1 MMKRSIINLAIV
13 ALLSAGAASFAS
25 ADEARLPYI
34 IQLADKPAASYT
46 GDISGLKATKPA
58 AGQLLDINAYDV
70 QAYINYIETKQN
82 NVLATIANAPVVHN
96 YQVVFNGFSAM
107 LTDAEVRKLK
117 NSADVVAIT
126 LDQPRSIQTNYTPK
140 FLGLDKPGSGLW
152 SQLNGAGSA
161 GENIIIGVIDTG
173 VWPEDPSF
181 ADRVNANGEATH
193 DANGNQV
200 YGAPPASW
208 KGSCENGEGF
218 AAANCNNKLIG
229 AKKFRAQYEALVNS
243 GAKVPHWSDYNSP
256 RDSDSHGSHTASTAG
271 GNGKVAGTIGGA
283 SIGYLSGIAPRA
295 RLATYKV
302 CWTSNDPILAAGKNN
317 CYGGDSIKA
326 IEAAVSDG
334 VNVLNYS
341 ISGGEQLN
349 DPVDLAFLAATNAG
363 VFVAASAGNSGP
375 ANMVAHIGPWLTT
388 VAASTH
394 DRVQESTV
402 TLGSKVLKGGS
413 VNPAPLTANLIIA
426 KNAGVTDYASL
437 SPASKTALDR
447 CYGDADAVPADAKLD
462 PAKVAGK
469 IVLCDRGSTA
479 LVNKSAA
486 VQSAGGAGM
495 LLANVAGGSAT
506 ITAFSHVIPTVHLSA
521 ADGVTAK
528 TYAAAASDAAQ
539 AVFSK
544 SITASSGNAP
554 LMADFSSRGPNR
566 ADANVLKPD
575 LTAPGVDILAAS
587 RPLLTEEQRNQVAN
601 GAAAPAEWQSM
612 QGTSMSS
619 PHVAGLGAL
628 LHQLHPTW
636 SPAAIKSA
644 LMTSAYTT
652 LNDGQ
657 PGLQNGL
664 LPWAQGAGHVN
675 PNVAADPGL
684 VYDVSAIDYDR
695 YLCGQNQLSPA
706 KCSVIGS
713 IQPYN
718 LNVPSLTTANVLGK
732 FTFTRTVTNVS
743 DRASIYTA
751 QAAISGFTAAV
762 SPATLSLAP
771 GESKS
776 FTVTL
781 SRTTA
786 PRNVYQYGALV
797 WSDGTHTVRSPLT
810 AKASLLAAVSQL
822 SSEEASG
829 SKVIT
834 IATGS
839 DGKLTLTK
847 GGLKEATLSSGAI
860 ATDSGAKDGVLECTA
875 GNSTAG
881 VKVHNFSVP
890 TNNLVSRFALY
901 NSDTQHGGEDD
912 LDLLVMNAAG
922 VKVGASGSDGS
933 NETVQLFN
941 LPAGNYKAC
950 VVGYGVKGG
959 NSSYTLSSW
968 IINSGDVGGEFKA
981 LAPSKI
987 YVGGTASVGF
997 SWKSLPVGKRYL
1009 GSVAYLI
1016 DGVSQTNTALM
1027 VETNDPLPTAASVT
1041 RAVGAGI

>member
-1 MMKRSIINLAIV
+1 MMKRSIINLAV
-13 ALLSAGAASFAS
+13 AALLTTGFSSVAS

-46 GDISGLKATKPA
+46 GEVNGLKATKPTN
-58 AGQLLDINAYDV
+58 GQQLDVSAYDV
-70 QAYINYIETKQN
+70 QAYINYLDKKQS
-82 NVLATIANAPVVHN
+82 NVIASIGNAMIVHN

-126 LDQPRSIQTNYTPK
+126 LDEPRSIQTNYTPK

-152 SQLNGAGSA
+152 SLLNGSSSA
-161 GENIIIGVIDTG
+161 GENVIIGVIDTG

-181 ADRVNANGEATH
+181 ADRVNTNGEATH
-193 DANGNQV
+193 DATGRQV
-200 YGAPPASW
+200 YDAPPASW
-208 KGSCENGEGF
+208 KGSCEIGEGF
-218 AAANCNNKLIG
+218 TTANCNNKLIG
-229 AKKFRAQYEALVNS
+229 AKKFRSGYEALVTS

-271 GNGKVAGTIGGA
+271 GNGKVAGVIGGA
-283 SIGYLSGIAPRA
+283 SIGYISGIAPRA
-295 RLATYKV
+295 RLATYKI
-302 CWTSNDPILAAGKNN
+302 CWTSNDPAAAAGKNN
-317 CYGGDSIKA
+317 CYGGDGIKA

-334 VNVLNYS
+334 VNVINYS

-394 DRVQESTV
+394 DRTQESSV
-402 TLGSKVLKGGS
+402 TIGSKVLKGGS
-413 VNPAPLTANLIIA
+413 VNPAPLTAQLILA
-426 KNAGVTDYASL
+426 KDAALTDYNSL
-437 SPASKTALDR
+437 SAASKLALDR
-447 CYGDADAVPADAKLD
+447 CSGTADAVPADARLD
-462 PAKVAGK
+462 PIKVAGK
-469 IVLCDRGSTA
+469 IVLCDRGATN

-486 VQSAGGAGM
+486 VKDAGGVGM
-495 LLANVAGGSAT
+495 LLTNVALGNTT
-506 ITAFSHVIPTVHLSA
+506 ITAFSHVVPTVHISA

-528 TYAAAASDAAQ
+528 AYAVSAGVNAATTFSASVTTAA
-539 AVFSK
+539 
-544 SITASSGNAP
+544 GNAP
-554 LMADFSSRGPNR
+554 VMADFSSRGPNR

-587 RPLLTEEQRNQVAN
+587 RPQLTEEQRNQVAS
-601 GAAAPAEWQSM
+601 GAVAPAEWQSM

-619 PHVAGLGAL
+619 PHVAGLAAL

-644 LMTSAYTT
+644 LMTSAYST

-675 PNVAADPGL
+675 PNAAADPGL
-684 VYDVSAIDYDR
+684 VYDVTALDYDR
-695 YLCGQNQLSPA
+695 YLCGQGQLTQA

-732 FTFTRTVTNVS
+732 FTFNRTVTNVS
-743 DRASIYTA
+743 DRAAIYTS
-751 QAAISGFTAAV
+751 QAVISGFTATV
-762 SPATLSLAP
+762 SPATLSLNP
-771 GESKS
+771 GESKA

-781 SRTTA
+781 SRTNA
-786 PRNVYQYGALV
+786 PKNVYQYGSLV
-797 WSDGTHTVRSPLT
+797 WSDGTHTVRSPIT
-810 AKASLLAAVSQL
+810 AKASLLAATAQL
-822 SSEEASG
+822 NSEATTG
-829 SKVIT
+829 SKIIT

-839 DGKLTLTK
+839 DGVLTLTK
-847 GGLKEATLSSGAI
+847 GGLKEATLTSASI
-860 ATDSGAKDGVLECTA
+860 ATDSAAKDGVLECTA
-875 GNSTAG
+875 GTSTAG
-881 VKVHNFSVP
+881 VKVHQFNIP
-890 TNNLVSRFALY
+890 ANNLVTRFALY
-901 NSDTQHGGEDD
+901 NSDTTHGAADD
-912 LDLLVMNAAG
+912 LDLLVMNSAG
-922 VKVGASGSDGS
+922 VKVGGSGSDGS
-933 NETVQLFN
+933 NETVQLSN

-950 VVGYGVKGG
+950 VIGYGVQDGSTNYK
-959 NSSYTLSSW
+959 LSSW
-968 IINSGDVGGEFKA
+968 IVNAGDTGGSFKA

-997 SWKSLPVGKRYL
+997 SWKDLQAGKRYL
-1009 GSVAYLI
+1009 ANATYLI
-1016 DGVSQTNTALM
+1016 DGAAQSSTSLM
-1027 VETNDPLPTAASVT
+1027 VETNDPLPTATSVT
-1041 RAVGAGI
+1041 RAVNAGI

>member
-1 MMKRSIINLAIV
+1 MMKRSIINLAIT
-13 ALLSAGAASFAS
+13 ALLTAGAAGFAS
-25 ADEARLPYI
+25 AEEARLPYI
-34 IQLADKPAASYT
+34 IQLADQPAASYT
-46 GDISGLKATKPA
+46 GAISGLKATKPVS
-58 AGQLLDINAYDV
+58 GQLLDINAYDV
-70 QAYINYIETKQN
+70 QAYINYIERKQN
-82 NVLATIANAPVVHN
+82 NVIASIGNAPVVHN

-117 NSADVVAIT
+117 NNTDVVAIT
-126 LDQPRSIQTNYTPK
+126 LDVPRTIQTNYTPK
-140 FLGLDKPGSGLW
+140 FLGLDKPGVGLW
-152 SQLNGAGSA
+152 SKLNGAASA
-161 GENIIIGVIDTG
+161 GENIVIGVIDTG

-193 DANGNQV
+193 DAAGTQV
-200 YGAPPASW
+200 YGAPPAAW

-218 AAANCNNKLIG
+218 SNANCNNKLIG
-229 AKKFRAQYEALVNS
+229 AKKFRAQYDALVAS

-271 GNGKVAGTIGGA
+271 GNGKVTAAIGGA
-283 SIGYLSGIAPRA
+283 SIGYISGIAPRA

-302 CWTSNDPILAAGKNN
+302 CWTSNDPVVAAGKNN

-402 TLGSKVLKGGS
+402 TLGNSVYKGGS
-413 VNPAPLTANLIIA
+413 VNPAPLSGNLIVA
-426 KNAGVTDYASL
+426 KNAGISNYESL

-447 CYGDADAVPADAKLD
+447 CYGDADSVPADAKLD

-469 IVLCDRGSTA
+469 IVLCDRGSSA
-479 LVNKSAA
+479 LLNKSAA
-486 VQSAGGAGM
+486 VKEAGGAGM
-495 LLANVAGGSAT
+495 LLTNVAGGAAT
-506 ITAFSHVIPTVHLSA
+506 ITAFSHVIPTVHISA
-521 ADGVTAK
+521 ADGVAAK
-528 TYAAAASDAAQ
+528 AYAAAAGNTAQ
-539 AVFSK
+539 ALFS
-544 SITASSGNAP
+544 ASVTTSAGNAP
-554 LMADFSSRGPNR
+554 VMADFSSRGPNR

-587 RPLLTEEQRNQVAN
+587 RPELTEAQRNQVAN

-644 LMTSAYTT
+644 LMTSAYST

-675 PNVAADPGL
+675 PNTAADPGL
-684 VYDVSAIDYDR
+684 VYDVSPLDYDR
-695 YLCGQNQLSPA
+695 YLCGQNQLSPS
-706 KCSVIGS
+706 KCSLIGS

-718 LNVPSLTTANVLGK
+718 LNVPSLTAANVLGK
-732 FTFTRTVTNVS
+732 FTFNRTVTNVS
-743 DRASIYTA
+743 DRVATYTA
-751 QAAISGFTAAV
+751 QASISGFDTVV
-762 SPATLSLAP
+762 SPSTLSLNP

-786 PRNVYQYGALV
+786 PKSVYQYGSLV

-810 AKASLLAAVSQL
+810 ARASLLATVSQL
-822 SSEEASG
+822 NSEETTG
-829 SKVIT
+829 NKVVT

-839 DGKLTLTK
+839 DGKLTLVK
-847 GGLKEATLSSGAI
+847 GGLKEATLNKATV
-860 ATDSGAKDGVLECTA
+860 ATDSAAKDGVRECTA
-875 GNSTAG
+875 GTSTAG
-881 VKVHNFSVP
+881 VIVHSFSVP
-890 TNNLVSRFALY
+890 AGNLATRFALY
-901 NSDTQHGGEDD
+901 NADTTHGGEDD

-922 VKVGASGSDGS
+922 VKVGSSGSDGS
-933 NETVQLFN
+933 NESVQLFN

-950 VVGYGVKGG
+950 VVGYAVKGG
-959 NSSYTLSSW
+959 TTDYTLSSW
-968 IINSGDVGGEFKA
+968 IVNAGDTGGSFKA
-981 LAPSKI
+981 LAPGKI

-997 SWKSLPVGKRYL
+997 SWKDLPTGKRYL
-1009 GSVAYLI
+1009 ANVSYLI
-1016 DGVSQTNTALM
+1016 DGAAQSNTSLL
-1027 VETNDPLPTAASVT
+1027 VETNDPVSSATST
-1041 RAVGAGI
+1041 SRAVSAGI

>member
-1 MMKRSIINLAIV
+1 MMKRSIINLAVV
-13 ALLSAGAASFAS
+13 ALLGAGVANSAF

-58 AGQLLDINAYDV
+58 TGQLLDVNAYDV

-82 NVLATIANAPVVHN
+82 KLLATIANAPVVHN
-96 YQVVFNGFSAM
+96 YQVVFNGFSVM

-126 LDQPRSIQTNYTPK
+126 LDQPRTVQTNYTPK
-140 FLGLDKPGSGLW
+140 FLGLDKPSTGLW
-152 SQLNGAGSA
+152 PQLNGAGSA

-181 ADRVNANGEATH
+181 ADRVNDKGEATH
-193 DANGNQV
+193 DANGSQV
-200 YGAPPASW
+200 YDAPPASW
-208 KGSCENGEGF
+208 KGSCESGEGF
-218 AAANCNNKLIG
+218 SVANCNNKLIG

-243 GAKVPHWSDYNSP
+243 GVKVPHWSDYNSP

-271 GNGKVAGTIGGA
+271 GNGKVAGKIGGA

-302 CWTSNDPILAAGKNN
+302 CWTSNEPFKPEGKNN

-334 VNVLNYS
+334 VNILNYS

-349 DPVDLAFLAATNAG
+349 DPVDLAFLAAANAG

-402 TLGSKVLKGGS
+402 TLGTKVLKGGS
-413 VNPAPLTANLIIA
+413 VNPTPLAANLIVA
-426 KNAGVTDYASL
+426 KNAGVADYASL

-447 CYGDADAVPADAKLD
+447 CYGEADGVPADAKLD

-469 IVLCDRGSTA
+469 IVLCDRGTTA
-479 LVNKSAA
+479 LINKSAA
-486 VQSAGGAGM
+486 VKSAGGVGM
-495 LLANVAGGSAT
+495 LLTNLAGGSAT
-506 ITAFSHVIPTVHLSA
+506 ITAFSHTIPTVHLSD
-521 ADGVTAK
+521 ADGITAK
-528 TYAAAASDAAQ
+528 AYAAASGNTAQ
-539 AVFSK
+539 AALGVSV
-544 SITASSGNAP
+544 TASAGNAP
-554 LMADFSSRGPNR
+554 VMADFSSRGPNR

-587 RPLLTEEQRNQVAN
+587 RPLLSVEQRNQIAN
-601 GAAAPAEWQSM
+601 GAVAPAEWESM

-644 LMTSAYTT
+644 LMTSAYST

-657 PGLQNGL
+657 PRLQNGL

-695 YLCGQNQLSPA
+695 YLCGQNQLSLA

-718 LNVPSLTTANVLGK
+718 LNLPSLTTANVLGK

-751 QAAISGFTAAV
+751 QAAISGFTATV
-762 SPATLSLAP
+762 SPTTLSLNP
-771 GESKS
+771 GESKP

-786 PRNVYQYGALV
+786 AKNVYQYGSLV

-810 AKASLLAAVSQL
+810 AKASLLSAVSQL
-822 SSEEASG
+822 NSEETSG

-839 DGKLTLTK
+839 DSKLTLAK
-847 GGLKEATLSSGAI
+847 GGLKEATVSRGTI
-860 ATDSGAKDGVLECTA
+860 ATDNGAKDGLAECAA
-875 GNSTAG
+875 GISSHG
-881 VKVHNFSVP
+881 VKVHSFSVP
-890 TNNLVSRFALY
+890 SNNLVSRFALY
-901 NSDTQHGGEDD
+901 NSDTQHGAEDD
-912 LDLLVMNAAG
+912 LDLLVMNSAG
-922 VKVGASGSDGS
+922 VKVGNSGTDGS
-933 NETVQLFN
+933 NETVQLFS

-959 NSSYTLSSW
+959 STSYALSSW
-968 IINSGDVGGEFKA
+968 IINTGDTAAEFKA

-987 YVGGTASVGF
+987 YVGGTASIGF
-997 SWKSLPVGKRYL
+997 SWKNLQVGKRYL
-1009 GSVAYLI
+1009 GGVAYLI
-1016 DGVSQTNTALM
+1016 DGISQANTVLM
-1027 VETNDPLPTAASVT
+1027 VETNDPLPTATSVT
-1041 RAVGAGI
+1041 RTVGADI

>member
-1 MMKRSIINLAIV
+1 MMKRSIINLAVV
-13 ALLSAGAASFAS
+13 ALLGTGAANFAF

-46 GDISGLKATKPA
+46 GDISGLKTTKPA
-58 AGQLLDINAYDV
+58 TGQRLDINAYDV

-82 NVLATIANAPVVHN
+82 KLLATIANAPVVHN

-126 LDQPRSIQTNYTPK
+126 LDQPRTVQTNYTPK
-140 FLGLDKPGSGLW
+140 FLGLDKPSTGLW

-181 ADRVNANGEATH
+181 ADRVNTNGEATH
-193 DANGNQV
+193 DANGSQV

-218 AAANCNNKLIG
+218 SVAHCNNKLIG

-243 GAKVPHWSDYNSP
+243 GVKVPHWSDYNSP

-271 GNGKVAGTIGGA
+271 GNGKVAGKIGGA

-302 CWTSNDPILAAGKNN
+302 CWTSNDPILAEGKNN

-334 VNVLNYS
+334 VNILNYS

-402 TLGSKVLKGGS
+402 TLGTKVLKGGS
-413 VNPAPLTANLIIA
+413 VNPAPLAANLIVA
-426 KNAGVTDYASL
+426 KNAGVADYASL

-447 CYGDADAVPADAKLD
+447 CYGDADEVPADAKLD

-469 IVLCDRGSTA
+469 IVLCDRGTTA
-479 LVNKSAA
+479 LVNKSGA
-486 VQSAGGAGM
+486 VKSAGGVGM
-495 LLANVAGGSAT
+495 LLTNLTGGAAT
-506 ITAFSHVIPTVHLSA
+506 ITAFSHTIPTVHLSA
-521 ADGVTAK
+521 ADGITAK
-528 TYAAAASDAAQ
+528 AYVAASGNAAQ
-539 AVFSK
+539 AALGVSV
-544 SITASSGNAP
+544 TASAGNAP
-554 LMADFSSRGPNR
+554 VMADFSSRGPNR
-566 ADANVLKPD
+566 ADATVLKPD

-587 RPLLTEEQRNQVAN
+587 RPLLSVEQRNQIAN
-601 GAAAPAEWQSM
+601 GAVAPAEWQSM

-628 LHQLHPTW
+628 LHQRHPTW

-644 LMTSAYTT
+644 LMTSAYST

-675 PNVAADPGL
+675 PSVAADPGL
-684 VYDVSAIDYDR
+684 IYDVSAIDYDR
-695 YLCGQNQLSPA
+695 YLCGQNQLSLA

-751 QAAISGFTAAV
+751 QAAITGFTATV
-762 SPATLSLAP
+762 SPTTLSLNP
-771 GESKS
+771 GESKP

-786 PRNVYQYGALV
+786 AKNVYQYGSLV

-810 AKASLLAAVSQL
+810 AKASLLSAVSQL
-822 SSEEASG
+822 NSEETSG

-839 DGKLTLTK
+839 DGKLTLAK
-847 GGLKEATLSSGAI
+847 GGLKEATVSRGEIS
-860 ATDSGAKDGVLECTA
+860 TDNGAKDGLAECAA
-875 GNSTAG
+875 GISSHG
-881 VKVHNFSVP
+881 VKVHSFSVP
-890 TNNLVSRFALY
+890 SNNLVSRFALY
-901 NSDTQHGGEDD
+901 NSDTQHGAEDD
-912 LDLLVMNAAG
+912 LDLLVMNSAG
-922 VKVGASGSDGS
+922 VKVGYSGTDGS

-959 NSSYTLSSW
+959 STSYTLSSW
-968 IINSGDVGGEFKA
+968 IINAGDTGGEFKA

-997 SWKSLPVGKRYL
+997 SWKNLLVGKRYL
-1009 GSVAYLI
+1009 GGVAYLI
-1016 DGVSQTNTALM
+1016 DGVSQANSALM
-1027 VETNDPLPTAASVT
+1027 VETNDPLPTATSVT
-1041 RAVGAGI
+1041 RAVAADI